1 MRVQISS
8 GQGPAECELAV
19 AMLYEELR
27 REAGDVRLVGCTP
40 ERSLAACHLWSFE
53 TDRDLRSWRAVC
65 SGFAKS
71 LPSRPQE
78 EELVCGCQHTGP
90 GPKDIRGKNGA
101 F

>member
-27 REAGDVRLVGCTP
+27 REAGDVRLIGCTP
-40 ERSLAACHLWSFE
+40 GPGFTGAGGQCAV
-53 TDRDLRSWRAVC
+53 DLQ
-65 SGFAKS
+65 KS

>member
-27 REAGDVRLVGCTP
+27 KEAGDVRLVGCTP
-40 ERSLAACHLWSFE
+40 GKKPGCMSSGPGFTGAGGQCAV
-53 TDRDLRSWRAVC
+53 DLQ
-65 SGFAKS
+65 KS